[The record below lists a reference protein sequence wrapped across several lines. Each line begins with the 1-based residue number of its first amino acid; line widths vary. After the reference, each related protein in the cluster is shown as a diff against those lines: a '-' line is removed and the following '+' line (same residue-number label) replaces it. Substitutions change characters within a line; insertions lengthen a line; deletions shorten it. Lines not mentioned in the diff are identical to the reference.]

1 MGTNVD
7 EMVMNEEVETIEL
20 EPSKQVNWGAAGLV
34 ATGACLIISGGVIAY
49 KKWIK
54 PGIRKLKEKRARKAA
69 ENGEDSTF
77 TLGKDKFKTFNGVF
91 DEDQK

>member
-1 MGTNVD
+1 METKVD
-7 EMVMNEEVETIEL
+7 EMVMNEVETIEL
-20 EPSKQVNWGAAGLV
+20 EPLKQANLGKAGLV
-34 ATGACLIISGGVIAY
+34 AAGAGLIITGGVIAY
-49 KKWIK
+49 TKWIK
-54 PGIRKLKEKRARKAA
+54 PGIRKLKEKRAQKDA